1 MPAYIIA
8 RVNVT
13 NAEKYKNY
21 QALSPG
27 ALEKAGGR
35 FLVRGGK
42 TSTLEGP
49 EENRRIVILEF
60 ENMEKAQAFY
70 DSDEYQTAKGERE
83 GAAEA
88 QFIAVDGVPS

>member
-8 RVNVT
+8 RVDVT
-13 NAEKYKNY
+13 NPEKYKNY

-27 ALEKAGGR
+27 AVEKAGGR
-35 FLVRGGK
+35 FLVRGGR

-49 EENRRIVILEF
+49 EENRRVVVLEF
-60 ENMEKAQAFY
+60 EDMEKAQAFY
-70 DSDEYQTAKGERE
+70 NSDEYQKAKRERE

-88 QFIAVDGVPS
+88 QFLAIDGV